1 MAEVSEI
8 EAGGEVRTIKDTT
21 ARQDVAANAAAINS
35 IQEVIPSGTAT
46 NNKLVNASQLSDAR
60 KADKIIW
67 SPKEILLENVPPSDY
82 RTTIIQPSLNKKI
95 VAIGCITSH
104 PFNTWANNL
113 SVGHAVVDGYTAKI
127 TTFCQTF
134 SEGGYTQDYLLRV
147 WVGEQSL

>member
-8 EAGGEVRTIKDTT
+8 EAGGEVRTIKDAT
-21 ARQDVAANAAAINS
+21 ARNGVEANANAINS
-35 IQEVIPSGTAT
+35 IQEVIPSGTTT

-67 SPKEILLENVPPSDY
+67 LPKEVILENIPPSDY
-82 RTTIIQPSLNKKI
+82 RETTIQPSLNKKI

-104 PFNTWANNL
+104 PFKTWANNL

-134 SEGGYTQDYLLRV
+134 SEGGQTQNYLLRV

>member
-8 EAGGEVRTIKDTT
+8 EAGGEVRTIKDAT
-21 ARQDVAANAAAINS
+21 ARSGVAANTDAIAAIQN
-35 IQEVIPSGTAT
+35 VIPSGTTAD
-46 NNKLVNASQLSDAR
+46 NKLVNASQLSDAR
-60 KADKIIW
+60 KADKITW
-67 SPKEILLENVPPSDY
+67 SPKEIILENIPPSDY
-82 RTTIIQPSLNKKI
+82 RTITIQPSLNKKI

-104 PFNTWANNL
+104 PYKTWANNL

>member
-1 MAEVSEI
+1 MAECSEI

-21 ARQDVAANAAAINS
+21 ARNGVAANTDAINS
-35 IQEVIPSGTAT
+35 IQEVIPSGTTT
-46 NNKLVNASQLSDAR
+46 NNKLINESQLSDAR

-67 SPKEILLENVPPSDY
+67 SPKEIVLENVPPNDY

-95 VAIGCITSH
+95 VAIGCVTSH
-104 PFNTWANNL
+104 PFQTWANNL

-134 SEGGYTQDYLLRV
+134 SEGGYTQNYLLRV